1 MYEAL
6 KTAEEQSQE
15 IFAADLDDDEVE
27 VAAAIYNRLMM
38 LATGA
43 AFTIHQSVAD
53 ENGLEVWRRLN
64 TRYNRQTPMRGLQL
78 MLKVMVPGK
87 VKKGQD
93 TQTVINKW
101 EG

>member
-1 MYEAL
+1 M
-6 KTAEEQSQE
+6 TWRCGGSTRG
-15 IFAADLDDDEVE
+15 
-27 VAAAIYNRLMM
+27 YNPR
-38 LATGA
+38 
-43 AFTIHQSVAD
+43 
-53 ENGLEVWRRLN
+53 
-64 TRYNRQTPMRGLQL
+64 TPMRGLQL